1 MLSKT
6 LDLME
11 NLFTDVEV
19 KFVKCLSFTCERV
32 AGTNKQLCSFII
44 MDAGDFIEQCVSEYA
59 RT

>member
-1 MLSKT
+1 
-6 LDLME
+6 ME